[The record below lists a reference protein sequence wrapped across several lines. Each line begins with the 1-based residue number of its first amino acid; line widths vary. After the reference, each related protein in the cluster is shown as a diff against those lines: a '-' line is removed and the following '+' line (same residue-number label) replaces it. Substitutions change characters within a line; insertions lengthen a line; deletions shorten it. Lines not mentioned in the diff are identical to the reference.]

1 MSILEGNISN
11 RDILIKALE
20 QELIGPVIINE
31 ETMIGIDV
39 DYESIKDI
47 YYSSVKDKPKKF
59 YYNIQTKDEIIH
71 NGNSPI
77 TQYSAGILLPYNQE
91 LVDLDD
97 SDSDSPLNA
106 LENEE
111 ILVNEED
118 IEKIAKRSNRKETTK
133 DNSYSMSDGVPSSM
147 AFTFYVSDREQLSQ
161 LSFEITGG
169 IYKKVNV
176 RLIDEENKYN
186 PYQTVWWNREA
197 VKVVTDLVLHPSNS
211 IYSQKKV

>member
-1 MSILEGNISN
+1 MDILQGNIGN
-11 RDILIKALE
+11 RDILVEALK
-20 QELIGPVIINE
+20 QELIGPVKIDE
-31 ETMIGIDV
+31 ETMIGINV

-47 YYSSVKDKPKKF
+47 YYSSAKDKQKKF

-106 LENEE
+106 LKNDEV
-111 ILVNEED
+111 LVNEED
-118 IEKIAKRSNRKETTK
+118 IEKIANRSNRKDTIE
-133 DNSYSMSDGVPSSM
+133 DNSYSMSDEIPSSM
-147 AFTFYVSDREQLSQ
+147 AFTFYVSAKEQLSQ

-169 IYKKVNV
+169 IYKK
-176 RLIDEENKYN
+176 
-186 PYQTVWWNREA
+186 
-197 VKVVTDLVLHPSNS
+197 
-211 IYSQKKV
+211 